1 MKIKQA
7 MNMTYNNTVP
17 SYHRAEDEPKK
28 IRVLLADDHAVVR
41 EGFKLLLEREPGIT
55 VVAEARTGE
64 EAVQLA
70 STFLPDVILMD
81 ISMPDLNGLQ
91 SARTILTRQPKMKI
105 IILSMSDNEEFIQH
119 SLRIGIHGYL
129 LKENA
134 SQEII
139 RAVKEVVLNDN
150 PSYGPAI
157 QKKVFSRL
165 QKNRATESPG
175 KSSIDGVDLTPRE
188 LEVLQLVAESKTN
201 AEIAKMLFIS
211 DKTVQKHRQQLMD
224 KLDIHDAI
232 GLARWAIHKGIS
244 KV

>member
-1 MKIKQA
+1 MHLNRTTEENIMRKNQSTN
-7 MNMTYNNTVP
+7 MNYGSNVP
-17 SYHRAEDEPKK
+17 AYRRTDDEPKK
-28 IRVLLADDHAVVR
+28 LRVLLADDHAIVR

-64 EAVQLA
+64 EAAQLA
-70 STFLPDVILMD
+70 DTFLPDVILMD

-91 SARTILTRQPKMKI
+91 SARTILTRHSEMKI

-119 SLRIGIHGYL
+119 SLQIGIQGYL

-134 SQEII
+134 SQEVIK
-139 RAVKEVVLNDN
+139 AVKEVVLNDN

-175 KSSIDGVDLTPRE
+175 KSSIDG
-188 LEVLQLVAESKTN
+188 
-201 AEIAKMLFIS
+201 
-211 DKTVQKHRQQLMD
+211 
-224 KLDIHDAI
+224 
-232 GLARWAIHKGIS
+232 
-244 KV
+244 